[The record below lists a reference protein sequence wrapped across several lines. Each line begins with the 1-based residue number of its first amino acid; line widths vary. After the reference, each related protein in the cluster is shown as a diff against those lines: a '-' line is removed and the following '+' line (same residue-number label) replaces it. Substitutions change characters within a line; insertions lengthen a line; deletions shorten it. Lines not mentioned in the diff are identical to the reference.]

1 MDILVGTD
9 RYLEVGADQ
18 HEGEFFFRGYW
29 YSFPIHTP
37 WSLNHLIF
45 CLFFELAEGIEI
57 GDNKGRWLNW
67 FALIFLKH
75 VWKELNGLIGS
86 VEV

>member
-1 MDILVGTD
+1 
-9 RYLEVGADQ
+9 
-18 HEGEFFFRGYW
+18 
-29 YSFPIHTP
+29 
-37 WSLNHLIF
+37 
-45 CLFFELAEGIEI
+45 LFFELAEGIVI
-57 GDNKGRWLNW
+57 GDSKGRGLNW

>member
-1 MDILVGTD
+1 M
-9 RYLEVGADQ
+9 
-18 HEGEFFFRGYW
+18 
-29 YSFPIHTP
+29 SFSFGVTP

-45 CLFFELAEGIEI
+45 SLFFELAEGIEI

-86 VEV
+86 VKV